1 MSPEEWLAKQPAG
14 KKAPLALSPEEWLA
28 QQNEEPKGE
37 SGFIPSIKRG
47 ARGVASLATDILPA
61 MVGKATGN
69 EEYAQKQLKE
79 AAAYQKETARLY
91 PAEIESYKDIKGV
104 GDALTYV
111 KEAIGEAIPSLI
123 PSLVT
128 GGAAG
133 IAARGATAA
142 AMQAAE
148 RVAAQEIARASAQ
161 RVLTKEALDG
171 IRDTA
176 ISAGAREA
184 QKIAL
189 KYQAVGAVAGSA
201 AQNIPDVYQNI
212 YEATGQEDL
221 GAAIAFGGFNAAL
234 DAILPV
240 NLLRKFTKTGISPEE
255 VAAAW
260 YKRAGKGAAKGF
272 VTEGGTE
279 ALQEVSSA
287 AAEKFVDENQEFFSE
302 KNFERFINS
311 GLKGGFG
318 GAGITAATDV
328 AFGKGP
334 VARPRATGQ
343 TTSDTLAGDEDVAG
357 INEPAGGES
366 TGVAGEPGA
375 ERPPGGLGGAKSDR
389 VVPTEQA
396 AGRLDD
402 REEQSAAALTA
413 FDDFNRQY
421 NDLRQ
426 EANEIYTS
434 PTRTP
439 GDVNRLRMINRD
451 LASVIDANTNLIGD
465 AELARRMK
473 NSSFDA
479 SRELSAIRFSMD
491 VGSASQPRAM
501 QSTLFGADPVAVSDM
516 LRISLDKTRQDPAAA
531 IKILETDLANRAAEQ
546 AKGLHDSTWATKV
559 SKRFGLRLGDVNT
572 PEKIKALSELF
583 MDNEVR
589 NTKAAIAKL
598 QDRVSQPRAMQSRM
612 FDDKSSQESQV
623 GTDKPESLTDVFRTT
638 NDVERSE
645 LSLENQAK
653 FDAYRERQAR
663 SAEIESRQSK
673 DKSVAGASITPEEF
687 VNIATAK
694 KQELEKQLAE
704 SQQEVARLQELFTYV
719 RAQGPNYPLTLV
731 TRRTA
736 RGPERVDLVKAID
749 EETKILKRI
758 ETDIAG
764 VNQQIS
770 DAQSRLGTPQIQPVQ
785 RTTPVAQDLPG
796 METGERRRRKALPV
810 STETETALNE
820 EKLAERLQLLQN
832 RRAERDAKREEF
844 GAAFEDETAADEA
857 ELSVEPFT
865 DKKVEPV
872 TDEAVEASEKEELAN
887 LQAERIAKTVEGRQ
901 IVDFFDAIK
910 SSSTKESEQEKHG
923 QPKRSALRKLLSFDI
938 VKPGETTTPAVQ
950 AALRF
955 LANRMG
961 GVESFEELLSK
972 LKTTP
977 AELQPGV
984 FKRDGLPDLTT
995 RRGMEDLSSQIDDYI
1010 SSLTGKGTGIRMST
1024 KSMAASVTGEF
1035 RGVMPYTEEI
1045 KQFADEAL
1053 EYAPF
1058 QQTGEPRQPD
1068 QRQTETV
1075 YALSDTKIRSARRIL
1090 LELIREKV
1098 KLSRGAKAAAAYI
1111 FNPNRDSFGEALRDV
1126 AFDVAMFEVNPKA
1139 YPANGVYSGEGGAYA
1154 KDFQAWIVQN
1164 LDVGTAGILDD
1175 MIKVYKNNVASS
1187 TKAKQF
1193 EKAYT
1198 AANKQAE
1205 ERRQKAEKFYG
1216 RNIPAAPKKSREKL
1230 GETETTEQS
1239 GYEEPKIPA
1248 KNLPREQVLY
1258 DVYPSI
1264 ADAIKAGDTR
1274 RALELMAQ
1282 SKTDKYYAL
1291 LAQRLLDANITAKI
1305 EMIGTDE
1312 MSPLSPEPGI
1322 SDTLDGYLTALR
1334 DVVITTLPKGKQ
1346 AKLVRQLESKKLR
1359 DVIDAFEELSS
1370 SSGNFTDGQHQLLAD
1385 TTKFFN
1391 EQYFWDGKYNPATDK
1406 ISVRIGRL
1414 TNHMFMHEALHAATD
1429 HLISRPDELTGV
1441 RRQGYDR
1448 LVELF
1453 EYSKG
1458 TLALKGLTDSTIY
1471 GLKNLHEFVSEAMT
1485 NPEFQATLRAIRY
1498 KASPY
1503 SLMSRFADGI
1513 RKLFNIVDP
1522 TESNVLNEVIF
1533 STDIMMMGGSAG
1545 RESLT
1550 STPRA
1555 MAGKRK
1561 PILPQGK
1568 RALPVGRPDSK
1579 TAISNMMSSRS
1590 WGEVKSQ
1597 WPVFYSNLA
1606 AKLRPIALGGLTL
1619 RQLGDLV
1626 DNRIPQVDNFIRVS
1640 DEYLSRKNQMLNESG
1655 DITKRWT
1662 RLQVANPDMSR
1673 KLGAV
1678 MFRATLAELD
1688 PDRATIQ
1695 QGKENVELM
1704 TQWNQLDDKAKGIY
1718 REVRNYYEKRFSE
1731 YKRTLNNRVE
1741 LMKKYGV
1748 SEATISKIRKEFE
1761 QDIRKGP
1768 YFPLMRY
1775 GRFWYQVGKGNNRE
1789 YYMFE
1794 TLGEKQAHLTER
1806 LERNPELNNDD
1817 FLDGSQYQTQMDSH
1831 ARESTFL
1838 KAAFDAIDSTDN
1850 MGDKQSLKDELYQTW
1865 LANLPETSF
1874 RNRFIHRKAVE
1885 GFSQDAL
1892 RNFSSSSF
1900 HMAYQMSRF
1909 EHSPELFSQITAAR
1923 SQLKERRD
1931 DEDRANLEVMR
1942 ENNELSDYVQELNG
1956 RMEKILN
1963 PEDVGPVVSL
1973 LSNVGFIYYLTS
1985 VASAAT
1991 NVLGGMIIGLPTL
2004 ISHQIRMNPNMSY
2017 TAATMASLGQMK
2029 NAAMQIMATGFS
2041 VDRGPRLRDS
2051 YVLFPSL
2058 DRSSSLS
2065 KIERDAYNKFVAD
2078 GVIDITAAYDQS
2090 GLASAPTANYGGT
2103 GHRAMQAV
2111 AALFHNAE
2119 RFNREVVAMSA
2130 FRAGMAKRAGEKD
2143 QKQAFIDSIADA
2155 KNVTTQSMFDY
2166 SSVNK
2171 PRYMQSPAARV
2182 ILQFKQFPQQM
2193 TFYLVRN
2200 LQHSLVGA
2208 TPEVKREAR
2217 ARFVGTMGM
2226 TAIFAGSTG
2235 LWGFSTVAAIVNAVI
2250 NGLGDDDEEPFDF
2263 ELEYMNWASETFGK
2277 NLGMFLTRGAG
2288 NAAGADLHSR
2298 VSLDDM
2304 WFRDGRK
2311 NTDEAEALQEFLVSM
2326 LGPTVGIAVNA
2337 ARAVDLFNQGHAD
2350 RAIETVSPG
2359 FIKQPLVAARYAR
2372 EGANTLKGDPL
2383 VQDVGPMDLLMQS
2396 LGFRPTEIAEL
2407 QYYNI
2412 TKKGQEQAILKERQN
2427 LLNLFGISFMAND
2440 ADANEK
2446 AFEKIMKFNA
2456 KYPSK
2461 NIPMKSLTKS
2471 IKERA
2476 TKSAMARHGLHIDK
2490 KLQGLI
2496 NETYIDRLTE
2506 DEE

>member
-1 MSPEEWLAKQPAG
+1 
-14 KKAPLALSPEEWLA
+14 
-28 QQNEEPKGE
+28 
-37 SGFIPSIKRG
+37 
-47 ARGVASLATDILPA
+47 
-61 MVGKATGN
+61 
-69 EEYAQKQLKE
+69 
-79 AAAYQKETARLY
+79 
-91 PAEIESYKDIKGV
+91 
-104 GDALTYV
+104 
-111 KEAIGEAIPSLI
+111 
-123 PSLVT
+123 
-128 GGAAG
+128 
-133 IAARGATAA
+133 
-142 AMQAAE
+142 
-148 RVAAQEIARASAQ
+148 
-161 RVLTKEALDG
+161 
-171 IRDTA
+171 
-176 ISAGAREA
+176 
-184 QKIAL
+184 
-189 KYQAVGAVAGSA
+189 
-201 AQNIPDVYQNI
+201 
-212 YEATGQEDL
+212 
-221 GAAIAFGGFNAAL
+221 
-234 DAILPV
+234 
-240 NLLRKFTKTGISPEE
+240 
-255 VAAAW
+255 
-260 YKRAGKGAAKGF
+260 
-272 VTEGGTE
+272 
-279 ALQEVSSA
+279 
-287 AAEKFVDENQEFFSE
+287 
-302 KNFERFINS
+302 
-311 GLKGGFG
+311 
-318 GAGITAATDV
+318 
-328 AFGKGP
+328 
-334 VARPRATGQ
+334 
-343 TTSDTLAGDEDVAG
+343 
-357 INEPAGGES
+357 
-366 TGVAGEPGA
+366 
-375 ERPPGGLGGAKSDR
+375 
-389 VVPTEQA
+389 
-396 AGRLDD
+396 
-402 REEQSAAALTA
+402 
-413 FDDFNRQY
+413 
-421 NDLRQ
+421 
-426 EANEIYTS
+426 
-434 PTRTP
+434 
-439 GDVNRLRMINRD
+439 
-451 LASVIDANTNLIGD
+451 
-465 AELARRMK
+465 
-473 NSSFDA
+473 
-479 SRELSAIRFSMD
+479 
-491 VGSASQPRAM
+491 
-501 QSTLFGADPVAVSDM
+501 
-516 LRISLDKTRQDPAAA
+516 
-531 IKILETDLANRAAEQ
+531 
-546 AKGLHDSTWATKV
+546 
-559 SKRFGLRLGDVNT
+559 
-572 PEKIKALSELF
+572 
-583 MDNEVR
+583 
-589 NTKAAIAKL
+589 
-598 QDRVSQPRAMQSRM
+598 
-612 FDDKSSQESQV
+612 
-623 GTDKPESLTDVFRTT
+623 
-638 NDVERSE
+638 
-645 LSLENQAK
+645 
-653 FDAYRERQAR
+653 
-663 SAEIESRQSK
+663 
-673 DKSVAGASITPEEF
+673 
-687 VNIATAK
+687 
-694 KQELEKQLAE
+694 
-704 SQQEVARLQELFTYV
+704 
-719 RAQGPNYPLTLV
+719 
-731 TRRTA
+731 
-736 RGPERVDLVKAID
+736 
-749 EETKILKRI
+749 
-758 ETDIAG
+758 
-764 VNQQIS
+764 
-770 DAQSRLGTPQIQPVQ
+770 
-785 RTTPVAQDLPG
+785 
-796 METGERRRRKALPV
+796 
-810 STETETALNE
+810 
-820 EKLAERLQLLQN
+820 
-832 RRAERDAKREEF
+832 
-844 GAAFEDETAADEA
+844 
-857 ELSVEPFT
+857 
-865 DKKVEPV
+865 
-872 TDEAVEASEKEELAN
+872 
-887 LQAERIAKTVEGRQ
+887 
-901 IVDFFDAIK
+901 
-910 SSSTKESEQEKHG
+910 
-923 QPKRSALRKLLSFDI
+923 
-938 VKPGETTTPAVQ
+938 
-950 AALRF
+950 
-955 LANRMG
+955 
-961 GVESFEELLSK
+961 
-972 LKTTP
+972 
-977 AELQPGV
+977 
-984 FKRDGLPDLTT
+984 
-995 RRGMEDLSSQIDDYI
+995 
-1010 SSLTGKGTGIRMST
+1010 
-1024 KSMAASVTGEF
+1024 
-1035 RGVMPYTEEI
+1035 
-1045 KQFADEAL
+1045 
-1053 EYAPF
+1053 
-1058 QQTGEPRQPD
+1058 
-1068 QRQTETV
+1068 
-1075 YALSDTKIRSARRIL
+1075 
-1090 LELIREKV
+1090 
-1098 KLSRGAKAAAAYI
+1098 
-1111 FNPNRDSFGEALRDV
+1111 
-1126 AFDVAMFEVNPKA
+1126 
-1139 YPANGVYSGEGGAYA
+1139 
-1154 KDFQAWIVQN
+1154 
-1164 LDVGTAGILDD
+1164 
-1175 MIKVYKNNVASS
+1175 
-1187 TKAKQF
+1187 
-1193 EKAYT
+1193 
-1198 AANKQAE
+1198 
-1205 ERRQKAEKFYG
+1205 
-1216 RNIPAAPKKSREKL
+1216 
-1230 GETETTEQS
+1230 
-1239 GYEEPKIPA
+1239 
-1248 KNLPREQVLY
+1248 
-1258 DVYPSI
+1258 
-1264 ADAIKAGDTR
+1264 
-1274 RALELMAQ
+1274 
-1282 SKTDKYYAL
+1282 
-1291 LAQRLLDANITAKI
+1291 
-1305 EMIGTDE
+1305 
-1312 MSPLSPEPGI
+1312 
-1322 SDTLDGYLTALR
+1322 
-1334 DVVITTLPKGKQ
+1334 
-1346 AKLVRQLESKKLR
+1346 
-1359 DVIDAFEELSS
+1359 
-1370 SSGNFTDGQHQLLAD
+1370 
-1385 TTKFFN
+1385 
-1391 EQYFWDGKYNPATDK
+1391 
-1406 ISVRIGRL
+1406 
-1414 TNHMFMHEALHAATD
+1414 
-1429 HLISRPDELTGV
+1429 
-1441 RRQGYDR
+1441 
-1448 LVELF
+1448 
-1453 EYSKG
+1453 
-1458 TLALKGLTDSTIY
+1458 
-1471 GLKNLHEFVSEAMT
+1471 
-1485 NPEFQATLRAIRY
+1485 
-1498 KASPY
+1498 
-1503 SLMSRFADGI
+1503 
-1513 RKLFNIVDP
+1513 
-1522 TESNVLNEVIF
+1522 
-1533 STDIMMMGGSAG
+1533 
-1545 RESLT
+1545 
-1550 STPRA
+1550 
-1555 MAGKRK
+1555 
-1561 PILPQGK
+1561 
-1568 RALPVGRPDSK
+1568 
-1579 TAISNMMSSRS
+1579 
-1590 WGEVKSQ
+1590 
-1597 WPVFYSNLA
+1597 
-1606 AKLRPIALGGLTL
+1606 
-1619 RQLGDLV
+1619 
-1626 DNRIPQVDNFIRVS
+1626 
-1640 DEYLSRKNQMLNESG
+1640 
-1655 DITKRWT
+1655 
-1662 RLQVANPDMSR
+1662 
-1673 KLGAV
+1673 

>member
-14 KKAPLALSPEEWLA
+14 KKALLALSPEEWLA

-47 ARGVASLATDILPA
+47 GRGIASLATDIIPA

-133 IAARGATAA
+133 FAARGATAA
-142 AMQAAE
+142 AMQTAE

-176 ISAGAREA
+176 ISAGAKEA

-221 GAAIAFGGFNAAL
+221 GAALAFGGFNAAL
-234 DAILPV
+234 DAILPI

-260 YKRAGKGAAKGF
+260 YKRAGKGAVTGF

-287 AAEKFVDENQEFFSE
+287 AAEKFVDQNQEFFSE

-318 GAGITAATDV
+318 GAGITSATDV

-334 VARPRATGQ
+334 VARPKPTGR
-343 TTSDTLAGDEDVAG
+343 TTSDTLAGGEDVAG
-357 INEPAGGES
+357 IDEPAGGES
-366 TGVAGEPGA
+366 TGVVSEPGA
-375 ERPPGGLGGAKSDR
+375 KRPPGGAGGAKSGR
-389 VVPTEQA
+389 VVPTEQV

-402 REEQSAAALTA
+402 REEQSTAALTA

-451 LASVIDANTNLIGD
+451 LASVIDANTSLIGD
-465 AELARRMK
+465 DELARRMK
-473 NSSFDA
+473 DSNFDA
-479 SRELSAIRFSMD
+479 NRELDAIRFSM
-491 VGSASQPRAM
+491 GATFSSQPRAM

-531 IKILETDLANRAAEQ
+531 IKILEDDLANRAAEQ
-546 AKGLHDSTWATKV
+546 ANGMHDSTWATKV

-589 NTKAAIAKL
+589 NTKAAVAKL

-612 FDDKSSQESQV
+612 FEDKSSQESQV
-623 GTDKPESLTDVFRTT
+623 GTDKPESLGDVFKTAGDAKQ
-638 NDVERSE
+638 ND

-653 FDAYRERQAR
+653 FDAYRDRQAR

-694 KQELEKQLAE
+694 KQGLEKQLAE
-704 SQQEVARLQELFTYV
+704 SQQEVARLRELSV
-719 RAQGPNYPLTLV
+719 KYPLTQIK
-731 TRRTA
+731 RRLA
-736 RGPERVDLVKAID
+736 DGSAKMYDLGKAISL
-749 EETKILKRI
+749 ETDIFKRI
-758 ETDIAG
+758 ERDIAG

-872 TDEAVEASEKEELAN
+872 TDEVIEVNEREDLAN
-887 LQAERIAKTVEGRQ
+887 LLTERVAKTAEGEQ
-901 IVDFFDAIK
+901 IVDFFDAIE
-910 SSSTKESEQEKHG
+910 SSSDKETEQEKHG
-923 QPKRSALRKLLSFDI
+923 QPKRSALRKLLSLDI
-938 VKPGETTTPAVQ
+938 VKPSEKTSPGVQ
-950 AALRF
+950 AALRY
-955 LANRMG
+955 LVNRVG
-961 GVESFEELLSK
+961 GVEPFQKLLSEI
-972 LKTTP
+972 KTTP
-977 AELQPGV
+977 GELQSGL
-984 FKRDGLPDLTT
+984 FKRAGLPDLTT
-995 RRGMEDLSSQIDDYI
+995 RRGMEDFNSEIDDFI
-1010 SSLTGKGTGIRMST
+1010 SSLPVKGTGVRMPT
-1024 KSMAASVTGEF
+1024 KSIPSSATGKF
-1035 RGVMPYTEEI
+1035 KGVMPSTAEI
-1045 KQFADEAL
+1045 EQITVEAL

-1068 QRQTETV
+1068 QRQTTIV
-1075 YALSDTKIRSARRIL
+1075 YKLSDTKIRSATRV
-1090 LELIREKV
+1090 LEEMLREKV
-1098 KLSRGAKAAAAYI
+1098 KLSRGARAATAYL
-1111 FNPNRDSFGEALRDV
+1111 FNPYRLDKDKPFAEALRDV
-1126 AFDVAMFEVNPKA
+1126 AFDIAMFEVNSEA
-1139 YPANGVYSGEGGAYA
+1139 YPANGVFSGEGGAYA

-1175 MIKVYKNNVASS
+1175 MIKVYKNNAANS
-1187 TKAKQF
+1187 TKFKQF
-1193 EKAYT
+1193 ESAFIT
-1198 AANKQAE
+1198 ANKLAK
-1205 ERRQKAEKFYG
+1205 ERRKKAEKFYG

-1239 GYEEPKIPA
+1239 EYEEPKISA

-1312 MSPLSPEPGI
+1312 MSPLSPKPGI

-1359 DVIDAFEELSS
+1359 DVMDAFEELSS
-1370 SSGNFTDGQHQLLAD
+1370 NSGNFTDGQHQLLAD

-1406 ISVRIGRL
+1406 ISVRTGRL

-1545 RESLT
+1545 RELLT

-1568 RALPVGRPDSK
+1568 RVLPVGRPDSK
-1579 TAISNMMSSRS
+1579 TAIKNMMSSRS
-1590 WGEVKSQ
+1590 WDDVQGQ
-1597 WPVFYSNLA
+1597 WPVFYSNLT

-1640 DEYLSRKNQMLNESG
+1640 DEYLSRKNQILNESG

-1662 RLQVANPDMSR
+1662 RLQVADPDMSR

-1688 PDRATIQ
+1688 PDRATKQ

-1838 KAAFDAIDSTDN
+1838 KAAFNAIDSTDN

-1931 DEDRANLEVMR
+1931 VEDRANLEVMR

-1963 PEDVGPVVSL
+1963 PQDVGPVVSF

-2004 ISHQIRMNPNMSY
+2004 IGHQLRMNPNMSY

-2277 NLGMFLTRGAG
+2277 NLGMFMTRGAG

-2311 NTDEAEALQEFLVSM
+2311 NTDMAEAWQEFLVSM
-2326 LGPTVGIAVNA
+2326 LGPTVGIAVNVT
-2337 ARAVDLFNQGHAD
+2337 RAVDLFNQGHAD
-2350 RAIETVSPG
+2350 RAIEAVSPG